1 MPKFDPV
8 VSRLATL
15 DIGGQRL
22 ETVDGFGAA
31 GIGSEGLSRVLE
43 LNVWEVWVLWVER
56 AKLMHVNLEVG
67 TTEGAIQHV
76 TDTPQPPIN
85 LSPRLQL

>member
-1 MPKFDPV
+1 M

-15 DIGGQRL
+15 DIGWQWL
-22 ETVDGFGAA
+22 KTVNGLGAA

>member
-1 MPKFDPV
+1 M

-15 DIGGQRL
+15 DVWWQGL
-22 ETVDGFGAA
+22 KTVDGLGAA
-31 GIGSEGLSRVLE
+31 GIGSERLGRVLE
-43 LNVWEVWVLWVER
+43 LYVWEVRVLWVEG

-67 TTEGAIQHV
+67 TTEGTIQHV